1 MIQYQVV
8 EELLNGAVGTVMLG
22 PAQKGKCGADREKP
36 PVPEGPRGRFPLEKV
51 PSLNDGPA
59 RGKRQTYEQEQAP
72 KRHEQVYVA
81 ALDQGDFLRFGE
93 GAEEGVHDTD
103 GSAREGAEPF
113 GPPENQ
119 TNQQPT
125 RKESRR
131 EGDEFGHPLLLENA
145 LDTRPQRIPQGEK
158 DDARNKENKD

>member
-1 MIQYQVV
+1 V
-8 EELLNGAVGTVMLG
+8 
-22 PAQKGKCGADREKP
+22 K
-36 PVPEGPRGRFPLEKV
+36 
-51 PSLNDGPA
+51 
-59 RGKRQTYEQEQAP
+59 
-72 KRHEQVYVA
+72 VA

-93 GAEEGVHDTD
+93 GAEEGINDAD
-103 GSAREGAEPF
+103 RSAREGTKPF
-113 GPPENQ
+113 GPPEDQ